1 LAALRSRG
9 AVTAVGVGFAVQ
21 QVDAVPRSANDER
34 LDWILTEE
42 MLMQVRA

>member
-1 LAALRSRG
+1 
-9 AVTAVGVGFAVQ
+9 
-21 QVDAVPRSANDER
+21 VDAVPRSANDER